1 MLEKVLEETKNINTN
16 QKPTIKVINDTI
28 VLLNEAIER
37 LTTVTRM
44 MLDVR
49 SSIFKDDIKQFETSI
64 KKNSEVKKIIEEAS
78 LKGKNIIL
86 KVFLV
91 KKDKEVNSIKNFF
104 KQK

>member
-1 MLEKVLEETKNINTN
+1 
-16 QKPTIKVINDTI
+16 
-28 VLLNEAIER
+28 
-37 LTTVTRM
+37 

>member
-1 MLEKVLEETKNINTN
+1 
-16 QKPTIKVINDTI
+16 
-28 VLLNEAIER
+28 
-37 LTTVTRM
+37 M

-104 KQK
+104 KQKWKGFL